1 MTSLAD
7 YLDDLQAT
15 GRYVFTTEDA
25 VEALGTSVTA
35 ARAALRRLKRKR
47 FVADPYRGFHVVVPP
62 AYRRLGCL
70 PADQFIPDL
79 MAHLGEPYYVGLL
92 SAAKYHGV
100 AHQAPMV
107 FQVVVPMSRRG
118 LQCGGV
124 RVEFVA
130 RQNMHETP
138 VIERN
143 TATGT
148 IRIATPEATALEVV
162 GYPERC
168 GYLDNVATV
177 LGELSDSMS
186 GDLLAA
192 EARRAPMAWGQ
203 RLGYLLEF
211 VQETAL
217 ASYLDPVLA
226 ERTAFP
232 VALAPW
238 KEMGGS
244 SARPPMAR
252 RREYRSS
259 AGRMIQR
266 AYTNEAGQLLRGVRR
281 RVSG

>member
-1 MTSLAD
+1 MRTTSLSD
-7 YLDDLQAT
+7 YLDNLQAA
-15 GRYVFTTEDA
+15 GRFVFTTDDA
-25 VEALGTSVTA
+25 IQALGTSVTA
-35 ARAALRRLKRKR
+35 ARAALRRLKHKA
-47 FVADPYRGFHVVVPP
+47 FVADPYRGFHIVVPP

-92 SAAKYHGV
+92 SAAKYHG
-100 AHQAPMV
+100 AGHQAPMV
-107 FQVVVPMSRRG
+107 FQVVVPKSRRG

-124 RVEFVA
+124 RVDFVA
-130 RQNMHETP
+130 RRNMHDTP

-143 TATGT
+143 TQTGT
-148 IRIATPEATALEVV
+148 IRIATPEATALELV

-177 LGELSDSMS
+177 LAELSESMS

-192 EARRAPMAWGQ
+192 EARRAPMAWVQ

-211 VQETAL
+211 VQEKDL
-217 ASYLDPVLA
+217 AGCLDPVLA

-238 KEMGGS
+238 KEMIGT
-244 SARPPMAR
+244 R
-252 RREYRSS
+252 RASRWQVAENIEV
-259 AGRMIQR
+259 APD
-266 AYTNEAGQLLRGVRR
+266 V
-281 RVSG
+281 

>member
-25 VEALGTSVTA
+25 VDALGTSVTA

-79 MAHLGEPYYVGLL
+79 MAHLGDPYYVGLL
-92 SAAKYHGV
+92 SAAKYHG
-100 AHQAPMV
+100 AGHQAPMV
-107 FQVVVPMSRRG
+107 FQVVVPTSRRG

-138 VIERN
+138 LIERN
-143 TATGT
+143 TQTGT
-148 IRIATPEATALEVV
+148 IRLATPEATPLEVV

-177 LGELSDSMS
+177 LVELSDSMS
-186 GDLLAA
+186 GDLLAV
-192 EARRAPMAWGQ
+192 EDRRAPMAWGQ
-203 RLGYLLEF
+203 RLGYLLEL
-211 VQETAL
+211 VQETDL

-238 KEMGGS
+238 KEMSG
-244 SARPPMAR
+244 AR
-252 RREYRSS
+252 RD
-259 AGRMIQR
+259 
-266 AYTNEAGQLLRGVRR
+266 RR
-281 RVSG
+281 WHVAENIEVVPDV

>member
-25 VEALGTSVTA
+25 VDALGTSVTA

-62 AYRRLGCL
+62 AYRRLCCL

-92 SAAKYHGV
+92 SAAKYHG
-100 AHQAPMV
+100 AGHQAPMV
-107 FQVVVPMSRRG
+107 CQVVVPTSRRG

-143 TATGT
+143 TQTGT

-168 GYLDNVATV
+168 GYLDNVAT
-177 LGELSDSMS
+177 LLAELSDSMS

-192 EARRAPMAWGQ
+192 ETRRAPMAWGQ
-203 RLGYLLEF
+203 RLGYLLEL
-211 VQETAL
+211 VHETAL

-238 KEMGGS
+238 KEMGG
-244 SARPPMAR
+244 AR
-252 RREYRSS
+252 RD
-259 AGRMIQR
+259 
-266 AYTNEAGQLLRGVRR
+266 RR
-281 RVSG
+281 WHVAENIEVVPDV

>member
-25 VEALGTSVTA
+25 VDALGTSVTA

-92 SAAKYHGV
+92 SAAKYHG
-100 AHQAPMV
+100 AGHQAPMV
-107 FQVVVPMSRRG
+107 CQVVVPTSRRG

-177 LGELSDSMS
+177 LVELSDSMS

-192 EARRAPMAWGQ
+192 EARRTPTAWGQ
-203 RLGYLLEF
+203 RLGYLLEL
-211 VQETAL
+211 VQETDL

-238 KEMGGS
+238 KEMSG
-244 SARPPMAR
+244 AR
-252 RREYRSS
+252 RD
-259 AGRMIQR
+259 
-266 AYTNEAGQLLRGVRR
+266 RR
-281 RVSG
+281 WHVAENIEVVPDV

>member
-1 MTSLAD
+1 
-7 YLDDLQAT
+7 
-15 GRYVFTTEDA
+15 
-25 VEALGTSVTA
+25 
-35 ARAALRRLKRKR
+35 
-47 FVADPYRGFHVVVPP
+47 
-62 AYRRLGCL
+62 
-70 PADQFIPDL
+70 
-79 MAHLGEPYYVGLL
+79 
-92 SAAKYHGV
+92 
-100 AHQAPMV
+100 MV
-107 FQVVVPMSRRG
+107 FQVVVPTSRRG
-118 LQCGGV
+118 LQCGSV

-148 IRIATPEATALEVV
+148 IRIATPEATALDVV

-177 LGELSDSMS
+177 LVELSDSMS

-203 RLGYLLEF
+203 RLGYLLEL

-238 KEMGGS
+238 KEMGG
-244 SARPPMAR
+244 AR
-252 RREYRSS
+252 RD
-259 AGRMIQR
+259 
-266 AYTNEAGQLLRGVRR
+266 RR
-281 RVSG
+281 WHVAENIEVVPDV

>member
-1 MTSLAD
+1 MRTTSLSA
-7 YLDDLQAT
+7 YLDNLQSA
-15 GRYVFTTEDA
+15 GRFAFTTEDA

-35 ARAALRRLKRKR
+35 SRAVLRRLKRKS

-79 MAHLGEPYYVGLL
+79 MAHMGEPYYVGLL
-92 SAAKYHGV
+92 SAAKYHG
-100 AHQAPMV
+100 AGHQAPMV
-107 FQVVVPMSRRG
+107 FQVVVPRSRRG

-130 RQNMHETP
+130 RRTMLDTP

-143 TATGT
+143 TQTGA

-177 LGELSDSMS
+177 LAELSESMG

-192 EARRAPMAWGQ
+192 EARRAPTAWIQ
-203 RLGYLLEF
+203 RLGYLLEL
-211 VQETAL
+211 VQETDL
-217 ASYLDPVLA
+217 AGYLDPVLA
-226 ERTAFP
+226 ERTTFP

-238 KEMGGS
+238 KEM
-244 SARPPMAR
+244 
-252 RREYRSS
+252 
-259 AGRMIQR
+259 
-266 AYTNEAGQLLRGVRR
+266 NGVRR
-281 RVSG
+281 ASRWRVAENIEVAPDV